1 MITAEIQLYTPK
13 LLSEALALL
22 AEHGDEAKIL
32 GGGMSLVPT
41 MTLGLARPEILI
53 SLNHV
58 AELRNISEDPASLRI
73 GGTARHADVLASPL
87 VARHAPLLA
96 EAARHIGDVQVRNR
110 GTVGGSVAHAD
121 PAADYLP
128 ALVALGASIVARS
141 VRGERVIPAR
151 DFFIDVMATALE
163 PDELIAEIRVPRQ
176 AAGATSAYRRLAR
189 VEGSFA
195 IVNAAAVVNPAGS
208 SVVAIGGVAA
218 TPTVVDV
225 SAAVAAGLTDAA
237 LAQVDADVRAACA
250 EPFEDLNGNA
260 EYRREMAV
268 VHARR
273 ALLAAFDRAAEG
285 RATAGRAAAGRAAE
299 GQAAARRLTR

>member
-1 MITAEIQLYTPK
+1 MITAEIQLHTPGA
-13 LLSEALALL
+13 LAEALALL
-22 AEHGDEAKIL
+22 AKHGDGAKIL

-58 AELRNISEDPASLRI
+58 PELREISEDAANLRI

-110 GTVGGSVAHAD
+110 GTIGGSVAHAD

-128 ALVALGASIVARS
+128 VLVALGASVVATS
-141 VRGERVIPAR
+141 ARGERVISAGE
-151 DFFIDVMATALE
+151 FFVDVMATALQ
-163 PDELIAEIRVPRQ
+163 PDELIAEIRVPKQ
-176 AAGATSAYRRLAR
+176 PAGTKGAYRRLAR

-195 IVNAAAVVNPAGS
+195 IVNAAAVVNPAGR

-218 TPTVVDV
+218 TPIVVDI
-225 SAAVAAGLTDAA
+225 SAAVAAALTDAA
-237 LAQVDADVRAACA
+237 LAQVDEAVRAACG

-268 VHARR
+268 IHARR
-273 ALLAAFDRAAEG
+273 ALLAA
-285 RATAGRAAAGRAAE
+285 AGRAG
-299 GQAAARRLTR
+299 

>member
-1 MITAEIQLYTPK
+1 MITAEIHFHAPHD
-13 LLSEALALL
+13 LSEALELL
-22 AEHGDEAKIL
+22 ALHADQAKIL

-58 AELRNISEDPASLRI
+58 AELREIGEDAASVRL

-110 GTVGGSVAHAD
+110 GTIGGSVAHAD

-128 ALVALGASIVARS
+128 VLVALGASVVARS
-141 VRGERVIPAR
+141 ARGERVIPAR
-151 DFFIDVMATALE
+151 EFFVDVMATALE
-163 PDELIAEIRVPRQ
+163 PDELIAEIRVPKQ
-176 AAGATSAYRRLAR
+176 PAGASGAYRRLAR

-195 IVNAAAVVNPAGS
+195 IVNAAAVINPAGQ

-225 SAAVAAGLTDAA
+225 SAAVAAGLTAEA
-237 LAQVDADVRAACA
+237 LARVDTDVRAACG

-268 VHARR
+268 IHARR
-273 ALLAAFDRAAEG
+273 ALLAA
-285 RATAGRAAAGRAAE
+285 AGRAG
-299 GQAAARRLTR
+299 